1 MIEDTSEFISS
12 DQGFSSVVGD
22 TDPYQKIKLHSN
34 LVLRNL
40 LKNNAKVLMNY
51 WYIIFPS
58 FMMRTQ
64 SEFSQ
69 YLYTYEDNTKQ
80 EKDFTSKVFEV
91 IETQEPT
98 LLYVIRQPN
107 NMSHLKSQMYATL

>member
-12 DQGFSSVVGD
+12 DQGFSSVLGD
-22 TDPYQKIKLHSN
+22 SDPYQKIKLHSN

-40 LKNNAKVLMNY
+40 LKNNSKVLLNY

-64 SEFSQ
+64 SELSQ
-69 YLYTYEDNTKQ
+69 YLYTFEDNTKQ
-80 EKDFTSKVFEV
+80 EIEFT
-91 IETQEPT
+91 
-98 LLYVIRQPN
+98 
-107 NMSHLKSQMYATL
+107 